1 MFRNTVPVRRSATA
15 AFLSLMITLSA
26 CGQTPL
32 AGVPAPAATAAETQ
46 ASLPLS
52 PAARANQERTLNVAA
67 ARGLTVI
74 SQITLE
80 EEGVPTTYLEATTRT
95 GEAVSLL
102 GTVEAG
108 APRFA
113 ELRVIPEGQRG
124 TSGSPFV
131 IVGLTAQ
138 GTVATG
144 MAAQGVS
151 DWVYNRLVSLV
162 NQYKRAPKWLKA
174 ALKGP
179 LRGIIRLIIGEAISR
194 GCTYAYNALVRK
206 LNASG
211 RWVPLGRDLLCEIIV

>member
-32 AGVPAPAATAAETQ
+32 AGVPVPAETAAESQ

-52 PAARANQERTLNVAA
+52 PAAQANEQRTLDVAS
-67 ARGLTVI
+67 ARGLTVV

-80 EEGVPTTYLEATTRT
+80 EDGVPTTYLEAQTRS
-95 GEAVSLL
+95 GEAVSVL

-108 APRFA
+108 TPRFA

-124 TSGSPFV
+124 TAGSPFV

-144 MAAQGVS
+144 LAAQGVS
-151 DWVYNRLVSLV
+151 DWVFNRLVSLV
-162 NQYKRAPKWLKA
+162 NQYKRAPKWVKA

-179 LRGIIRLIIGEAISR
+179 LRGIIKLIIGEAISR
-194 GCTYAYNALVRK
+194 GCTYAYNALVKK
-206 LNASG
+206 LKASG
-211 RWVPLGRDLLCEIIV
+211 RWVPLGRDLLCEVIV